1 MPKVIELSENE
12 RKLLLEKELQELHQ
26 EEEQPKGFSGRKL
39 PKYANLEGFDQQ
51 EIYDRFGCC

>member
-1 MPKVIELSENE
+1 MPKVSENE

-51 EIYDRFGCC
+51 EIYDRFGYC